1 MGNFLLG
8 FLLPLLLLTA
18 SLINWSLVSLVDLV
32 AFLIIQCAAPEIGC
46 HFRMHHLSLWAII
59 IISILVI
66 LSQIV
71 YLVIW
76 AIEGDEWSGKN
87 AWWAH
92 LIGFMTVQSWKSP
105 RVIYFLLVQVLA
117 VIVALLGIGRNR
129 CSMVLWEDS
138 CWGRLLTILE
148 HLGLQVVHNN
158 SKF

>member
-1 MGNFLLG
+1 MIALCQSYLI
-8 FLLPLLLLTA
+8 LLLLM
-18 SLINWSLVSLVDLV
+18 LHY
-32 AFLIIQCAAPEIGC
+32 FLIGC